1 MQDADQP
8 VRSPPSDEELY
19 ELGECLPYVEGTT
32 SYRVTDL
39 VLHST
44 SDLTVLA
51 EALQARGMIAM
62 QRAIEWHRTAAGEL
76 MWAFQAGFC
85 GESFNGPEVEIAA
98 MLAVVESLDP
108 RARALWDNCS
118 LREFDFAYDCGVS
131 PFAVHHDLSAGT
143 MARLAAAGASLRIT
157 LYACD
162 PREIKTTDPGAAP
175 DPGCI

>member
-1 MQDADQP
+1 MQDADHHA
-8 VRSPPSDEELY
+8 RSSPSDEDVCEV
-19 ELGECLPYVEGTT
+19 EECSPLEEGST

-39 VLHST
+39 VLHS
-44 SDLTVLA
+44 SKDLTVLA
-51 EALQARGMIAM
+51 EALEAQGMRVT

-118 LREFDFAYDCGVS
+118 LRE
-131 PFAVHHDLSAGT
+131 
-143 MARLAAAGASLRIT
+143 
-157 LYACD
+157 
-162 PREIKTTDPGAAP
+162 
-175 DPGCI
+175 